1 MPGDSEKSRETHSA
15 ATESEKK
22 SGAGSDLQMAPE
34 LMLDL
39 ARQAAEILVERIKSL
54 PGDDAWEGDFRQ
66 GLEEQLLEDPPEDG
80 RPAAAVLEQAA
91 RDVLPIA
98 VKHDHPRF
106 FGFIP
111 SSPTWP
117 SVLADFLAAG
127 YNINTVTWLVASGPS
142 QLELVVI
149 DWFRRWL
156 DYPQSA
162 GGLFTSGG
170 SAACLDA
177 LVAAREAA
185 GHPERA
191 TVYMSDQSH
200 SVLSR
205 AAMIIGVPS
214 HREELNNAL
223 AIDEDFTL
231 TGPSSVLP
239 SSGVAFR
246 PPGTALADG
255 GRSKAC
261 TEK

>member
-1 MPGDSEKSRETHSA
+1 MPEDSGRNKEIPSA
-15 ATESEKK
+15 LTESEKE
-22 SGAGSDLQMAPE
+22 SGAGNNLQMAPE

-39 ARQAAEILVERIKSL
+39 ARKAAEILIERTERL
-54 PGDDAWEGDFRQ
+54 PGEDAWEGDFRQ

-80 RPAAAVLEQAA
+80 RPAAEVLEQVT
-91 RDVLPIA
+91 REVLPFA
-98 VKHDHPRF
+98 TRLDHPRCF
-106 FGFIP
+106 AFIP

-117 SVLADFLAAG
+117 SVLADFIAAG

-156 DYPQSA
+156 DYPESA
-162 GGLFTSGG
+162 AGLFTSGG
-170 SAACLDA
+170 AAASLDA

-205 AAMIIGVPS
+205 AAMIIGVRPEGIRMVPS
-214 HREELNNAL
+214 DTRTRLDMAGAHARR
-223 AIDEDFTL
+223 D
-231 TGPSSVLP
+231 
-239 SSGVAFR
+239 
-246 PPGTALADG
+246 
-255 GRSKAC
+255 
-261 TEK
+261 